1 MKQINFQDLHTYTGL
16 PVFQSDDYKKC
27 RMLEGYVLKNNIYNG
42 ISNMRVKLIFAGQ
55 KYSDERRLYKLDNI
69 DLYASEE
76 TESIKA
82 KRQASIGSIPQ
93 TLIDRNF

>member
-16 PVFQSDDYKKC
+16 PVFQSNDYKQC
-27 RMLEGYVLKNNIYNG
+27 RLLAGYTVKGNKIYLLF
-42 ISNMRVKLIFAGQ
+42 SDQ
-55 KYSDERRLYKLDNI
+55 KFSDNHRSYDMDNI

-82 KRQASIGSIPQ
+82 KRQASIDSIPQ
-93 TLIDRNF
+93 TLIDRTF

>member
-16 PVFQSDDYKKC
+16 PVFQSNDYKQC
-27 RMLEGYVLKNNIYNG
+27 RLLAGYTVKGNKIYLLLSG
-42 ISNMRVKLIFAGQ
+42 
-55 KYSDERRLYKLDNI
+55 SDHYTRSYDMDNI

-82 KRQASIGSIPQ
+82 KCQSANENKQ
-93 TLIDRNF
+93 